1 MSVSIEK
8 IEKIIEKFDDNFDDH
23 SVRITKLEAWRE
35 NAGNS

>member
-23 SVRITKLEAWRE
+23 SVRITKLEVWRE
-35 NAGNS
+35 ELIK